1 MPNYMTPNNPEGGWF
16 SYGLYPGGTSGPPD
30 EAYSRVTNPE
40 RFAPL
45 HEFAD
50 ALLNRLEAEFAVER
64 VEDYGLDPE
73 LKTLELARPSV
84 RLTPEDADAA
94 PVLFK
99 FTTFPSLMV
108 RCGRWYTE
116 PFPDCGC
123 DACDE
128 TAEVAAEQLELLVD
142 DVTAG
147 RFREEIVLPTVGDA
161 WHSRKFWSPDGRR
174 SRSEGRLDRARAQK
188 LLAGNDRSL
197 YEWKPWPVR

>member
-1 MPNYMTPNNPEGGWF
+1 MSWSRWGSE
-16 SYGLYPGGTSGPPD
+16 GPPD

-40 RFAPL
+40 RFAYL

-50 ALLNRLEAEFAVER
+50 ELLNRLEAEFAVER

-94 PVLFK
+94 PILFK
-99 FTTFPSLMV
+99 FTALPGVMV
-108 RCGRWYTE
+108 RCGRWYTQ
-116 PFPDCGC
+116 PFPDCAC

-128 TAEVAAEQLELLVD
+128 TAEGEAEQLGLLVD
-142 DVTAG
+142 DVIAG
-147 RFREEIVLPTVGDA
+147 RFREEIQLPVFGDA
-161 WHSRKFWSPDGRR
+161 WMKNELWCELNRR
-174 SRSEGRLDRARAQK
+174 SRRSGRLHRSKARQ
-188 LLAGNDRSL
+188 LLAGSDRSL